1 MCKLQI
7 KMILLENAPRVS
19 VSILG
24 SALLYGEG
32 LREEGRIWKVTDTMD
47 TQVTLKFLHPD

>member
-1 MCKLQI
+1 
-7 KMILLENAPRVS
+7 MILLENAPRAS